1 MKEYILIPRRKS
13 KSASVKSEKDTAY
26 KSRFNDV
33 KFKGKERMKVIL
45 GTKIGMTQII
55 GKDGVVTP
63 VTILEAGPATV
74 TQVKTVESDGYNAVQ
89 LGIGQGKNLSKSVSG
104 HVKKAGENI
113 NPKFLRE
120 FRTEKEP
127 EVKLGDVLTVEN
139 FALGDKVSVTGI
151 SKGKGFAGT
160 VKRWNFQESRN
171 THGFKGDIRKVGSI
185 GSMYPQK
192 VFKGKRM
199 PGRMG
204 HDQVTVKNLVVAFI
218 DKENNL
224 LGLKGAVPGPKKGLV
239 TVEGKE

>member
-1 MKEYILIPRRKS
+1 
-13 KSASVKSEKDTAY
+13 
-26 KSRFNDV
+26 
-33 KFKGKERMKVIL
+33 MKVII

-55 GKDGVVTP
+55 GEDGLVTP
-63 VTILEAGPATV
+63 VTILQAGPITAT
-74 TQVKTVESDGYNAVQ
+74 QIKTVETDGYNAVQ
-89 LGIGQGKNLSKSVSG
+89 FGYGQGKNLSKSVTG
-104 HVKKAGENI
+104 HVNKASVT
-113 NPKFLRE
+113 PKILKE
-120 FRTEKEP
+120 FRTDSAADLKVGDSISVEAF
-127 EVKLGDVLTVEN
+127 EV
-139 FALGDKVSVTGI
+139 GDKVTVTGT

-192 VFKGKRM
+192 VWKGKKM

-204 HDQVTVKNLVVAFI
+204 HDQVTVKNLIVAYI

-224 LGLKGAVPGPKKGLV
+224 IGLKGAVPGPKKGIV